1 MAVSIKKYNPGFLS
15 DDEVVAS
22 FCVRNAEFKLLLES
36 LQSSTGNSGVHSMVI
51 GPRGSGK
58 THLLLRV
65 AAEVRRDPS
74 LSGFYPI
81 VFAEESYEVSTIGEF
96 WLACLDHLAEQ
107 ASEGERANLRLSYD
121 DLRATGDDRALADRC
136 LGTILDF
143 ADRHGKRVVLLVENL
158 NMLFADMDDP
168 DAGWRLRH
176 TLQTEP
182 RIVLLGSATS
192 RFDEIDH
199 PDHAL
204 YDLFRVI
211 TLRPLDAQECV
222 ALWEA
227 VSGQPS
233 TTLAVRPLEI
243 LTGGN
248 PRLLA
253 IIALFSAGR
262 SFGELKAN
270 LLDLVDDHTEYFK
283 SHLESLPALERRVY
297 LSLARLWKP
306 ATAREVADQSRTDV
320 NKCSALLMRL
330 MERGAV
336 AVVGGTLRRR
346 QYYLTERLYNIY
358 YLLRRD
364 SGSSQA
370 VEALIDFMV
379 CLYSPADLWDVVA
392 DIYRETRHPTSDVRE
407 LVAQE
412 LINKAHLLADIGHE
426 DGAIAIFEQVTDRLR
441 MSKAAGHQN
450 QAAVASLNKVL
461 RLNLAGR
468 YDEGVRACEQ
478 MLASFETSREPSI
491 VAAVAIALDSKGRA
505 WDELGNPSEA
515 VYAYEQALDRF
526 ATAQMWDLS
535 QLVADTMLRKGSAL
549 VQNGNPSEAVVAF
562 DAVVAKFAS
571 ADETSL
577 VMQVATALLSKAA
590 ALLLQGKT
598 ITESD
603 FSLLLDCVSKEEDLR
618 PGLIQVLTILAV
630 TSGLARTLKLIQASP
645 AADSLLPLVAALQQ
659 ELGQETHVAKEVD
672 EVAADIRGNIVE
684 LAANIPSEVPTWIAE
699 FLRDEVNLNRIRLD
713 RLETSAG
720 AVNDYL
726 KGNLAGYQKMERLGS
741 YALGTLIKPVD
752 DNDEYDADIQIVMN
766 PNPKWEAKDYV
777 LAINRTLAGNKT
789 YANQL
794 TLKARCVTVDYSGD
808 FHLDVVPR
816 VTIDGKHYICNRH
829 DNKFE
834 ETDGTGYR
842 DWFNEKDR
850 ITGGNLK
857 QVVRLLKYLR
867 DHKNSFTAKSIL
879 LTTLAGNA
887 ITSSDEGTA
896 AVNTVVGTLDTVLS
910 RMNEY
915 LQQHPNMPDIKNPVL
930 STENFNRHWDQ
941 RRYANFRNR
950 IQSYARTA
958 KQARAEP
965 LAENAIEPW
974 RHLLGES
981 FGKSVN
987 SGEGSGQSDG
997 GGAGTPLTRDETQ
1010 RSDRAF
1016 AGSMPTG
1023 RRLR

>member
-36 LQSSTGNSGVHSMVI
+36 LQSSIGNSGVHSMVI

-81 VFAEESYEVSTIGEF
+81 VFAEESYEVSTVGEF
-96 WLACLDHLAEQ
+96 WLECLDHLTEQ
-107 ASEGERANLRLSYD
+107 APEDERANLRLSYD
-121 DLRATGDDRALADRC
+121 DLRATGDDRDLADRC

-143 ADRHGKRVVLLVENL
+143 ADRHGKRVVLVVENL

-211 TLRPLDAQECV
+211 TLRPLNTQECV

-248 PRLLA
+248 PRLLT

-262 SFGELKAN
+262 SFRELKAN

-336 AVVGGTLRRR
+336 AVVGGTPRRR

-364 SGSSQA
+364 SGSSQV

-379 CLYSPADLWDVVA
+379 CLYSPGELWDVVA
-392 DIYRETRHPTSDVRE
+392 EIYLETKLPTSDVQE
-407 LVAQE
+407 PVAQA
-412 LINKAHLLADIGHE
+412 LINKAQLLADIGHE
-426 DGAIAIFEQVTDRLR
+426 DGAIAIFEQVTDKLR
-441 MSKAAGHQN
+441 TSKVAAHQN

-468 YDEGVRACEQ
+468 HDEGIRACDQ
-478 MLASFETSREPSI
+478 MMASFGTSREPTII
-491 VAAVAIALDSKGRA
+491 VMMATALDSKGRA
-505 WDELGNPSEA
+505 WDQLGDSAEA
-515 VYAYEQALDRF
+515 VYAYGQALDCF
-526 ATAQMWDLS
+526 AAVQTSELD

-549 VQNGNPSEAVVAF
+549 VQNQKPSEAVATF
-562 DAVVAKFAS
+562 DEVVARFVT
-571 ADETSL
+571 ADATSL
-577 VMQVATALLSKAA
+577 VAKVTSALLSKAA
-590 ALLLQGKT
+590 ALLLQGKSLAD
-598 ITESD
+598 SD
-603 FSLLLDCVSKEEDLR
+603 FSLLLNCLSREGELR
-618 PGLIQVLTILAV
+618 PGLIQGLTTLAV
-630 TSGLARTLKLIQASP
+630 ISGQARTLKLIQASP
-645 AADSLLPLVAALQQ
+645 AAGLLLPLVTALQQ

-672 EVAADIRGNIVE
+672 EVAADVRGNMMKLSASIG
-684 LAANIPSEVPTWIAE
+684 LEVLTWAGG
-699 FLRDEVNLNRIRLD
+699 FLRDEVNLNQSRLD
-713 RLETSAG
+713 RLET
-720 AVNDYL
+720 AVGGVNGYL
-726 KGNLAGYQKMERLGS
+726 KDNLTGYQKMEKQGS

-766 PNPKWEAKDYV
+766 PNPNWEAKDYV
-777 LAINRTLAGNKT
+777 HAINQTLAGNKN
-789 YANQL
+789 YADKL
-794 TLKARCVTVDYSGD
+794 RLKTRCVTVDYAGD

-816 VTIDGKHYICNRH
+816 VTIKGKHYICNRI

-842 DWFNEKDR
+842 DWFNGKNR

-857 QVVRLLKYLR
+857 RVVRLLKHLR

-879 LTTLAGNA
+879 LTTLAGNM
-887 ITSSDEGTA
+887 IRESDEGTE
-896 AVNTVVGTLDTVLS
+896 AVSTVAGTLVTVLS
-910 RMNEY
+910 RMDNY
-915 LQQHPNMPDIKNPVL
+915 LHQHSNMPEIKNPVL
-930 STENFNRHWDQ
+930 PTENFNRHWDQ

-950 IQSYARTA
+950 IQSYAQTA
-958 KQARAEP
+958 QWAEAEP
-965 LAENAIEPW
+965 SAEKAVKFWQE
-974 RHLLGES
+974 L
-981 FGKSVN
+981 FGD
-987 SGEGSGQSDG
+987 GSC
-997 GGAGTPLTRDETQ
+997 
-1010 RSDRAF
+1010 
-1016 AGSMPTG
+1016 
-1023 RRLR
+1023 

>member
-22 FCVRNAEFKLLLES
+22 FCIRNAELRILLES
-36 LQSSTGNSGVHSMVI
+36 LHSSTGNSSVHSMVI

-96 WLACLDHLAEQ
+96 WLECLDHLAEQ
-107 ASEGERANLRLSYD
+107 APEGERANLRLSYD

-143 ADRHGKRVVLLVENL
+143 ADRQGERVVLLVENL

-168 DAGWRLRH
+168 EAGWRLRH

-211 TLRPLDAQECV
+211 TLRPLDTQECV

-227 VSGQPS
+227 VSGQQS

-262 SFGELKAN
+262 SFRELKAN

-320 NKCSALLMRL
+320 NKCSALLTRL

-336 AVVGGTLRRR
+336 AVVGGTPRRR

-379 CLYSPADLWDVVA
+379 CLYSPGELWDVVA
-392 DIYRETRHPTSDVRE
+392 EIYRETKFPMADVQE
-407 LVAQE
+407 PVAQV
-412 LINKAHLLADIGHE
+412 LISKAQLLADIGHE
-426 DGAIAIFEQVTDRLR
+426 DGAIAIFQQVTDKLR
-441 MSKAAGHQN
+441 MSKVAAHQN

-468 YDEGVRACEQ
+468 YDEGITACDQ
-478 MLASFETSREPSI
+478 MMASFGTSREPAI
-491 VAAVAIALDSKGRA
+491 VVMMANALDSKGRA
-505 WDELGNPSEA
+505 WDQLGDSSEA
-515 VYAYEQALDRF
+515 VYAYEQALDCF
-526 ATAQMWDLS
+526 AAVKASELD

-549 VQNGNPSEAVVAF
+549 VQSQKPSEAVAAF
-562 DAVVAKFAS
+562 DEVIARFAAADATNLVAKV
-571 ADETSL
+571 TS
-577 VMQVATALLSKAA
+577 ALLSKAA
-590 ALLLQGKT
+590 AALLQGET
-598 ITESD
+598 LADSD
-603 FSLLLDCVSKEEDLR
+603 FSLLLDCLSREGELR
-618 PGLIQVLTILAV
+618 PGLIQGLTTLAV
-630 TSGLARTLKLIQASP
+630 ISGQARTIGLIQASP
-645 AADSLLPLVAALQQ
+645 AADLLLPLVTALQQ

-672 EVAADIRGNIVE
+672 EVAADIRRNMMRLSASIG
-684 LAANIPSEVPTWIAE
+684 LGLPTWTAE
-699 FLRDEVNLNRIRLD
+699 FLRDEVNLNQSRLD
-713 RLETSAG
+713 RLETSVG
-720 AVNDYL
+720 AINDYL
-726 KGNLAGYQKMERLGS
+726 MGNLTGFQKMERQGS
-741 YALGTLIKPVD
+741 YALGTLIKPVKGKE
-752 DNDEYDADIQIVMN
+752 EYDADIQVVMN
-766 PNPKWEAKDYV
+766 PNYNWEPKDYV
-777 LAINRTLAGNKT
+777 DAIGRTLADNKT
-789 YANQL
+789 YADKFKVK
-794 TLKARCVTVDYSGD
+794 TRCVTVDYAGD
-808 FHLDVVPR
+808 FHLDVIPR
-816 VTIDGKHYICNRH
+816 VAIDGKHYVCNRRA
-829 DNKFE
+829 NKFE
-834 ETDGTGYR
+834 ETDGNGYR
-842 DWFNEKDR
+842 EWFKEKNR

-857 QVVRLLKYLR
+857 RVVRLLKYLR

-879 LTTLAGNA
+879 LTTLAGNT
-887 ITSSDEGTA
+887 IKSSDEGTA
-896 AVNTVVGTLDTVLS
+896 AVNTVADTFETILS
-910 RMNEY
+910 RMNDY
-915 LQQHPNMPDIKNPVL
+915 LQQHPNMPVIGNPVL
-930 STENFNRHWDQ
+930 PSEDFNRHWDQ

-950 IQSYARTA
+950 VHSYAQTA
-958 KQARAEP
+958 RQAKSEPSAEKAIK
-965 LAENAIEPW
+965 LWQELFGEN
-974 RHLLGES
+974 
-981 FGKSVN
+981 FG
-987 SGEGSGQSDG
+987 
-997 GGAGTPLTRDETQ
+997 
-1010 RSDRAF
+1010 
-1016 AGSMPTG
+1016 
-1023 RRLR
+1023 

>member
-36 LQSSTGNSGVHSMVI
+36 LQSSTGNSCVHSMVI

-96 WLACLDHLAEQ
+96 WLECLDHLTEQ
-107 ASEGERANLRLSYD
+107 APEGERANLRLSYD
-121 DLRATGDDRALADRC
+121 DLRSTGDDRALADHC

-199 PDHAL
+199 PEHAL

-211 TLRPLDAQECV
+211 TLRPLDTQECV

-243 LTGGN
+243 LAGGN

-262 SFGELKAN
+262 SFHELKAS

-336 AVVGGTLRRR
+336 AVVGGTPRRR

-364 SGSSQA
+364 SGSSQV

-379 CLYSPADLWDVVA
+379 CLYSPGELWDVVA
-392 DIYRETRHPTSDVRE
+392 DIYRETKLPTSDVQE
-407 LVAQE
+407 PVAQA
-412 LINKAHLLADIGHE
+412 LINKAQLLADIGHE
-426 DGAIAIFEQVTDRLR
+426 DGAIAIFEQVTDKLR
-441 MSKAAGHQN
+441 TSKVAAHQN

-468 YDEGVRACEQ
+468 HDEGIRACDQ
-478 MLASFETSREPSI
+478 MMASFGTSREPTI
-491 VAAVAIALDSKGRA
+491 MVMMATALDSKGRA
-505 WDELGNPSEA
+505 WDQLGDSSEA
-515 VYAYEQALDRF
+515 VYAYGQALDCF
-526 ATAQMWDLS
+526 AAVQTSEFD

-549 VQNGNPSEAVVAF
+549 VQNQRPSEAVAAF
-562 DAVVAKFAS
+562 DEVVARFVT
-571 ADETSL
+571 ADATSL
-577 VMQVATALLSKAA
+577 VAKVTSALLSKAA
-590 ALLLQGKT
+590 ALFPQGKT
-598 ITESD
+598 LTDSD
-603 FSLLLDCVSKEEDLR
+603 FSLLLDCLSREGELR
-618 PGLIQVLTILAV
+618 PGLIQGLVTLAV
-630 TSGLARTLKLIQASP
+630 ISGQARVLNLIQASP
-645 AADSLLPLVAALQQ
+645 AADLLFPLVTALQQ

-672 EVAADIRGNIVE
+672 EVAADVRGNMAKLNAIIG
-684 LAANIPSEVPTWIAE
+684 LYMPAWIAE
-699 FLRDEVNLNRIRLD
+699 FLRDEVNLNKNRLD
-713 RLETSAG
+713 RLET
-720 AVNDYL
+720 AVGGVNGYL
-726 KGNLAGYQKMERLGS
+726 KDNLNGYQKMERQGS
-741 YALGTLIKPVD
+741 YALDTLVKPVD

-766 PNPKWEAKDYV
+766 PNPKWGAKDYV

-789 YANQL
+789 YADKL
-794 TLKARCVTVDYSGD
+794 RLKTRCVTVDYAGD

-816 VTIDGKHYICNRH
+816 VIIKGKHYVCNRI

-834 ETDGTGYR
+834 ETDGNGYR
-842 DWFNEKDR
+842 EWFNEKNR
-850 ITGGNLK
+850 ITDGNLK
-857 QVVRLLKYLR
+857 RVVRLLKYLR

-879 LTTLAGNA
+879 LTTLAGNM
-887 ITSSDEGTA
+887 ITESDEGTE
-896 AVNTVVGTLDTVLS
+896 AVSTVAGTLVTILS
-910 RMNEY
+910 RMNDY
-915 LQQHPNMPDIKNPVL
+915 LQRHPNMPEIKNPVL

-941 RRYANFRNR
+941 RKYANFRNR
-950 IQSYARTA
+950 IQSYAQTA
-958 KQARAEP
+958 QRAKAEP
-965 LAENAIEPW
+965 LVDKAVKLW
-974 RHLLGES
+974 RELFGDS
-981 FGKSVN
+981 FG
-987 SGEGSGQSDG
+987 
-997 GGAGTPLTRDETQ
+997 
-1010 RSDRAF
+1010 
-1016 AGSMPTG
+1016 
-1023 RRLR
+1023 